1 MYTCLQLREWQKQK
15 GVPPPDASFLLSIE
29 HDTKSLGLSENKFSG
44 NAMNEYHDLAFA
56 KPKAIGN
63 KSGSIL

>member
-1 MYTCLQLREWQKQK
+1 MLRQKQK

-44 NAMNEYHDLAFA
+44 NAMNEYHGLAFA
-56 KPKAIGN
+56 KSKAIGN
-63 KSGSIL
+63 KLGSILWKVSLK

>member
-1 MYTCLQLREWQKQK
+1 MPVFCS
-15 GVPPPDASFLLSIE
+15 DIE

-63 KSGSIL
+63 KLGSIL